1 MTGAITATRHR
12 VGDNDVPKPIQQNNQ
27 VTASDAIW
35 LIIRRD
41 TRVTADLNTQL
52 TGYKTAN

>member
-1 MTGAITATRHR
+1 MTVAISTTRHR
-12 VGDNDVPKPIQQNNQ
+12 VGNDDVPKAIQQNIRG
-27 VTASDAIW
+27 TAFDAIW
-35 LIIRRD
+35 LIICRD